1 MQRRSVLIMKWTVGG
16 ILFGTLFPLIGWWLA
31 GAGLTSPSLAAAHAY
46 QSVLWIV
53 DLAPFVLGAAGAL
66 IGIEYANVD
75 AALRA
80 TDAKVQERTAELQS
94 ANIQL
99 EDLMR
104 SKDRFVATVSHEVR
118 NPLTVV
124 LGFADELRD
133 GLRRAGDLE
142 SADLADL
149 IGDQGREMNNIIE
162 DLLVAA
168 RTEVGS
174 MTVVPAFV
182 DLAHE
187 ARAVV
192 RGCVCVKD
200 IRDTIVLDLE
210 AAPAWADAARVR
222 QILRNLLTNAFRYG
236 GDSIRVVVRSVEGRA
251 TVCVCDDGPGISPD
265 ERETVFDAYQQGR
278 TDTPVSGSVGLGLS
292 VSRQLAQMMGGDLSY
307 RYERGISTFALSL
320 PPPRSAG
327 DESSFVEEALA
338 V

>member
-1 MQRRSVLIMKWTVGG
+1 MQRRSVLIVKWTIGG
-16 ILFGTLFPLIGWWLA
+16 IVFGTLFPLIGWWLA
-31 GAGLTSPSLAAAHAY
+31 GAGFSLGGVAAAHAA

-53 DLAPFVLGAAGAL
+53 DLAPFVLGGAGVL
-66 IGIEYANVD
+66 LGIEYANVD
-75 AALRA
+75 AAWRA
-80 TDAKVQERTAELQS
+80 TDRQVQDRTAELRA
-94 ANIQL
+94 ANTRL
-99 EDLMR
+99 EDLMH

-124 LGFADELRD
+124 LGFADALRD
-133 GLRRAGDLE
+133 GLRQSGDLE
-142 SADLADL
+142 SAELAEL

-174 MTVVPAFV
+174 LTIVPDEV

-187 ARAVV
+187 VRTVV

-200 IRDTIVLDLE
+200 VRDAIALDLDV
-210 AAPAWADAARVR
+210 ATVWADASRVR
-222 QILRNLLTNAFRYG
+222 QIIRNLLTNAIRYG
-236 GDSIRVVVRSVEGRA
+236 GDSIKVVVRSSEA
-251 TVCVCDDGPGISPD
+251 ESTVCVCDDGPGIPPD
-265 ERETVFDAYQQGR
+265 QRETVFEAYQQGR

-307 RYERGISTFALSL
+307 GYEDGISTFALTL
-320 PPPRSAG
+320 PRIGVA
-327 DESSFVEEALA
+327 DEETDVVQRALA